1 MEIKADQELDL
12 RGVLCPYNYVKT
24 KLRLE
29 TMRLGQ
35 ILAVTIDEGE
45 PERNVPRSLVDEGQ
59 RLIRLERV
67 NPEAPHRGFVR
78 LLIEKAV

>member
-1 MEIKADQELDL
+1 MSEIRANQELDL

-24 KLRLE
+24 KLKLE
-29 TMRLGQ
+29 TMLLGQ

-59 RLIRLERV
+59 RLVRLERV
-67 NPEAPHRGFVR
+67 NGFVR